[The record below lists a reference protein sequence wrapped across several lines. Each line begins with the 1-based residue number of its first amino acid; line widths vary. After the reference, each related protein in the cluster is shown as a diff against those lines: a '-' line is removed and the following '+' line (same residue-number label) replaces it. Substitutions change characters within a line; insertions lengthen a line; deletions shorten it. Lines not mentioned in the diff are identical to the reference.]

1 MAVALSSSQLVPLNL
16 VATLLKKSYRW
27 PPVCNLNS
35 IRLRFDSVMPLHG
48 LTINGTSPMN
58 DYFIKRGK
66 SVRGPF
72 SLKKIQQL
80 LSEGKLKR
88 IDLVGRREDGPWR
101 TVAAVRKKIQAGE
114 SPSGSLVG
122 AAKKQKNP
130 KKKAASVYRVKEP
143 LFGQSLKVIY
153 PCHQCGTELVN
164 PLAGAG
170 QLDNCPVCGSEHRV
184 PGTLEKSVQRE
195 LNEHTPPQV
204 DGFAEAAVELG
215 LKVAKTLGEWIFT
228 LLCLPFSIF
237 MSAKGFLVAI
247 IFAMLGFFFYQI
259 EAFSMLASLVE
270 EGGAFHGYSWAGL
283 FFLAGVV
290 FFSLPIAALMSMSPI
305 VLLLVVIADNTSSD
319 GGIGEFVTAAAGV
332 CMVIGVVLMI
342 LSVPIGIVEWLI

>member
-1 MAVALSSSQLVPLNL
+1 
-16 VATLLKKSYRW
+16 
-27 PPVCNLNS
+27 
-35 IRLRFDSVMPLHG
+35 
-48 LTINGTSPMN
+48 MN

-72 SLKKIQQL
+72 SLRKMQQL

-88 IDLVGRREDGPWR
+88 LDLVGRWEDGPWR
-101 TVAAVRKKIQAGE
+101 TVAAVRKKIQAEE
-114 SPSGSLVG
+114 SPSDNLVG

-130 KKKAASVYRVKEP
+130 KKKAASVYRVKKP

-153 PCHQCGTELVN
+153 PCHQCSTELVN

-195 LNEHTPPQV
+195 LNERTPPQV
-204 DGFAEAAVELG
+204 DGFAEAAVERG
-215 LKVAKTLGEWIFT
+215 LKVAKTLMSWILA
-228 LLCLPFSIF
+228 LLCLPFIILFESP
-237 MSAKGFLVAI
+237 ATFLI
-247 IFAMLGFFFYQI
+247 AMILSFVGWCFYEFEI
-259 EAFSMLASLVE
+259 FSMLAELPGFINVRPY
-270 EGGAFHGYSWAGL
+270 GYSWAAL
-283 FFLAGVV
+283 FFLAGLG
-290 FFSLPIAALMSMSPI
+290 FFFLPIAAIASMSP
-305 VLLLVVIADNTSSD
+305 VLLLLVVIADNTSKQEG
-319 GGIGEFVTAAAGV
+319 GGIGEFLTAAAGV